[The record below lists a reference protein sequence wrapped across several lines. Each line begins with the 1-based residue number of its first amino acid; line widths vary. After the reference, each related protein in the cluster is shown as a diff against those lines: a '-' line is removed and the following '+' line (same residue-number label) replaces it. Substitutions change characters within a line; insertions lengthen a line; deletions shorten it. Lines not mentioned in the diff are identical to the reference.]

1 MTQPAPESP
10 PQALLTL
17 SMKGG
22 VGKTITAIGL
32 AKALHRRGH
41 KVAFCEI
48 RLVGMPDDDRKAT
61 WFCGTAGSRK
71 AAGDSERSLP

>member
-22 VGKTITAIGL
+22 VGKTTTAIGL

-41 KVAFCEI
+41 NMVSCLAEAI
-48 RLVGMPDDDRKAT
+48 LNMQSWPTG
-61 WFCGTAGSRK
+61 
-71 AAGDSERSLP
+71 